1 MDNQENKS
9 EEAQQEDVLEDANS
23 ENLTQN
29 ATARGDD
36 LIKELENK
44 VADLNSKYLYAMA
57 ELDNTRKRHLKERSD
72 LLKYAG
78 ENMARDMLEVLDDL
92 ERAASQPETTEG
104 SMILEGIN
112 LISNRM
118 RALFERYG
126 IKAEDSI
133 GLQFDPKKHEALTMI
148 PSALEEAGKILQQI
162 SKCYYFKD
170 KLLRP
175 AQVIVGSGEVQ
186 KNDEVVS
193 DVIGE

>member
-92 ERAASQPETTEG
+92 ERAASQPEATEG